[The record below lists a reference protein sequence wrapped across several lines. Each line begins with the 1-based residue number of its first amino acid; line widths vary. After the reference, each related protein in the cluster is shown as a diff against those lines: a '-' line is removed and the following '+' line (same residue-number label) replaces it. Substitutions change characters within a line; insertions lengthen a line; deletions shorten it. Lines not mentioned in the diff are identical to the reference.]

1 MEKER
6 TLVKVVIPVYKNRME
21 DWESVALQH
30 NLAILSSYP
39 VCFVYP
45 EGLDVSLFSRLCPS
59 AEFREV
65 SPDWL
70 GLRRGISGYNEM
82 MMSKDFYDLFSDCE
96 YILICHLDAWIFRDE
111 LAEWC
116 RRGYDI
122 VAAPWPVRPR
132 YRHFPL
138 RQYIWLKSTL
148 AACCGRLSRVR
159 MYGKIGNGGLCLRRV
174 ASFSRACEQYADVIS
189 QFNARSDGMHNED
202 IFWALIPKEFRY
214 PTVETALE
222 FAYDLKPRLCH
233 ELNRYRLPMGCHG
246 FLHKSRRAFWAQYI
260 PLCEDQVTGA

>member
-1 MEKER
+1 
-6 TLVKVVIPVYKNRME
+6 ME
-21 DWESVALQH
+21 DCESVALQH

-59 AEFREV
+59 AEFCEV

-148 AACCGRLSRVR
+148 WQVVPR
-159 MYGKIGNGGLCLRRV
+159 
-174 ASFSRACEQYADVIS
+174 ADVRKDRQWRALPS
-189 QFNARSDGMHNED
+189 QGCFFFTGMRTICRCH
-202 IFWALIPKEFRY
+202 F
-214 PTVETALE
+214 TVQCSFGRHA
-222 FAYDLKPRLCH
+222 
-233 ELNRYRLPMGCHG
+233 
-246 FLHKSRRAFWAQYI
+246 
-260 PLCEDQVTGA
+260 